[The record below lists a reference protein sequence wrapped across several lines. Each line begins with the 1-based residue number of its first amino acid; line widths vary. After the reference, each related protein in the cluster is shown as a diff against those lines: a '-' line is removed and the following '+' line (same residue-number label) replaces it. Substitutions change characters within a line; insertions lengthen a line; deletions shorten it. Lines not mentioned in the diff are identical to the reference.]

1 MSQINADNRC
11 LHTLVCR
18 YVIGKPLGCENQSSL
33 LFSLSSHKQ
42 IVQSKTKSIANS
54 RLSFS
59 VSFSIFRRSRNTFF
73 LGLSRLR
80 CSVRRNPAEMSHT
93 CRGTI
98 SLHGALIHTVDA
110 CTFVVSNGGTQTF
123 HIKAATEVERQQW
136 VTALE
141 LAKAKAIK
149 AMESGL
155 YPICHPLVSLYVL

>member
-1 MSQINADNRC
+1 
-11 LHTLVCR
+11 
-18 YVIGKPLGCENQSSL
+18 
-33 LFSLSSHKQ
+33 
-42 IVQSKTKSIANS
+42 
-54 RLSFS
+54 
-59 VSFSIFRRSRNTFF
+59 
-73 LGLSRLR
+73 
-80 CSVRRNPAEMSHT
+80 MSHT

-141 LAKAKAIK
+141 LAKAKAIQ

-155 YPICHPLVSLYVL
+155 YQKTFIILLLHLHAREKEFGVQFV